1 MWLKK
6 CKINYTYTKI
16 HLTNSYFLTFAVQMK
31 YLPHLVLAV
40 LLLTLW
46 ACQKPNNTGAVVQP
60 QEDLIKANVTD
71 TFTFQTNSIA
81 RDTLRTDEW
90 NYTVLGQ
97 YTDTYFGT
105 TTANFYTQLWTT
117 GSNPVFAIDNNQ
129 NYTTLDSVVLFL
141 QYANYYGDTANTP
154 LQLSIKEISDT
165 IYKPG
170 VYYSYSNG
178 KNTIGNNLINNTAIP
193 EPIAVRPQKVDSII
207 NRKEPNKKIVLR
219 SILRI
224 RLADAFGQRLLT
236 DNATNP
242 ENFASSTT
250 FTQNYLKGLAFEA
263 NTTASPGVVAMFNMT
278 SAFSRIVLYYKI
290 RKKSDNSMVD
300 STTSYD
306 FPFNNTAIARYN
318 TFKRTVTPPNTS
330 TQYAYLQTGVLN
342 EMYLKIN
349 NIENL
354 KNMAIN
360 KAELTLY
367 ADDVS
372 FFKPSRYLAAYHAGA
387 TSARKDSI
395 LILGSSAVTYD
406 STNKR
411 YTLNLTDYLQAV
423 IIGKLKNNGLVI
435 RPLGYFGSPET
446 DIGRTII
453 HGALSPDIQRRPK
466 LKVIYTKV
474 Q

>member
-1 MWLKK
+1 
-6 CKINYTYTKI
+6 
-16 HLTNSYFLTFAVQMK
+16 MK
-31 YLPHLVLAV
+31 YLPHIVVVV

-60 QEDLIKANVTD
+60 QDDLIKASVTD

-117 GSNPVFAIDNNQ
+117 GSNPVFALDNNE

-141 QYANYYGDTANTP
+141 QYAHYYGDTATTP
-154 LQLSIKEISDT
+154 LQLSIKETSDT
-165 IYKPG
+165 LYKEG
-170 VYYSYSNG
+170 VYYSYSNP
-178 KNTIGNNLINNTAIP
+178 KNTTGNNLINNLATP
-193 EPIAVRPQKVDSII
+193 EPVWVRPQKTDSIV
-207 NRKEPNKKIVLR
+207 NRKDPTKKVILRSVLR
-219 SILRI
+219 L

-236 DNATNP
+236 DNATTP
-242 ENFASSTT
+242 SSFASATT
-250 FTQNYLKGLAFEA
+250 FTQNYFKGMAFEA
-263 NTTASPGVVAMFNMT
+263 NTTSSPGVVAVFNMT
-278 SAFSRIVLYYKI
+278 SAFSRVILYYKI

-300 STTSYD
+300 SIASYD
-306 FPFNNTAIARYN
+306 FPFNNSAIARYN
-318 TFKRTVTPPNTS
+318 TFKRNVLPPNTS
-330 TQYAYLQTGVLN
+330 EQYSYLQTGVLN

-349 NIENL
+349 HLENL

-367 ADDVS
+367 ADDVNL
-372 FFKPSRYLAAYHAGA
+372 FKANRYLGAYHAGS
-387 TSARKDSI
+387 TTKRKDSL
-395 LILGSSAVTYD
+395 LILGSSAITYD
-406 STNKR
+406 STTQR
-411 YTLNLTDYLQAV
+411 YKLNLTDYIQAI
-423 IIGKLKNNGLVI
+423 IIGKLKNNGLII

-446 DIGRTII
+446 DLARTII
-453 HGALSPDIQRRPK
+453 HGAQSPNIQRRPK
-466 LKVIYTKV
+466 LKIIYTKI